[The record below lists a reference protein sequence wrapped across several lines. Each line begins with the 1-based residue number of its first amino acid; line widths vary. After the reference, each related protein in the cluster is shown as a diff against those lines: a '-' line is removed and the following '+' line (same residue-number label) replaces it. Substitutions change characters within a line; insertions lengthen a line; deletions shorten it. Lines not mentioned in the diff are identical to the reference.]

1 MNNAAINPN
10 EEDCN
15 NNNSNDDEVQTKK
28 LDTGDTSLTTF
39 SNEERGGDNE
49 DLTGEKQLR
58 TGSHLLISRSDSI
71 SFLTHHLDTKTVWQK
86 TKYIWS
92 EWTCNDYNLEIDF
105 KGKKHVEVIKDV
117 EVMKAVGEVIFK
129 LVLWLLR

>member
-1 MNNAAINPN
+1 MNNSAINPN

-49 DLTGEKQLR
+49 DLTGEK
-58 TGSHLLISRSDSI
+58 
-71 SFLTHHLDTKTVWQK
+71 
-86 TKYIWS
+86 
-92 EWTCNDYNLEIDF
+92 
-105 KGKKHVEVIKDV
+105 
-117 EVMKAVGEVIFK
+117 
-129 LVLWLLR
+129 